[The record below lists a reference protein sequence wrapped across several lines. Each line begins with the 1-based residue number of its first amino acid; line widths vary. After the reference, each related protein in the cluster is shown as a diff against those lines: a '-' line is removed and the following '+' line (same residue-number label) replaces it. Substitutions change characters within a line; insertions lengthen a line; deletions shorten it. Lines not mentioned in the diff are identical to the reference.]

1 MSEPWKPAVN
11 EIDQRVV
18 KTREGIRA
26 AFERLLET
34 MPYNDITVSAIA
46 REARISRR
54 TFYVHYGTVEELLR
68 QSARERVE
76 LATDALQPAGEL
88 RDVGDL
94 VRELTRT
101 VLEMLRD
108 DPNLAGNV
116 VKSLSTAQLLDLAR
130 EPLADVC
137 RIELRK
143 RGMREVEAL
152 EDWLA
157 FYLGGLF
164 AVYGEWEHSGR
175 DQKALDDAAALIG
188 EVTANG
194 IVGML

>member
-1 MSEPWKPAVN
+1 MHGLWKPAVN
-11 EIDQRVV
+11 EADQRVV

-34 MPYNDITVSAIA
+34 MPYDDITVSAIA

-68 QSARERVE
+68 QMARERVE
-76 LATDALQPAGEL
+76 LAADAVQPAGEL
-88 RDVGDL
+88 YDVADY
-94 VRELTRT
+94 
-101 VLEMLRD
+101 
-108 DPNLAGNV
+108 V
-116 VKSLSTAQLLDLAR
+116 VKTLSTAQLLALAR
-130 EPLADVC
+130 EPLTDIF
-137 RIELRK
+137 RTELRK
-143 RGMREVEAL
+143 RGMREADEL
-152 EDWLA
+152 ESWLI
-157 FYLGGLF
+157 FCLGGLF
-164 AVYGEWEHSGR
+164 AVYGEWERSGR

>member
-1 MSEPWKPAVN
+1 M
-11 EIDQRVV
+11 
-18 KTREGIRA
+18 
-26 AFERLLET
+26 
-34 MPYNDITVSAIA
+34 
-46 REARISRR
+46 
-54 TFYVHYGTVEELLR
+54 
-68 QSARERVE
+68 ARERVE

-88 RDVGDL
+88 RDVGEW
-94 VRELTRT
+94 VRGLTRT

-137 RIELRK
+137 RIEMRK
-143 RGMREVEAL
+143 RGIQEVEAL
-152 EDWLA
+152 DDWLA
-157 FYLGGLF
+157 FCLGGLF
-164 AVYGEWEHSGR
+164 AVYGEWECSGR

-188 EVTANG
+188 EVTADG